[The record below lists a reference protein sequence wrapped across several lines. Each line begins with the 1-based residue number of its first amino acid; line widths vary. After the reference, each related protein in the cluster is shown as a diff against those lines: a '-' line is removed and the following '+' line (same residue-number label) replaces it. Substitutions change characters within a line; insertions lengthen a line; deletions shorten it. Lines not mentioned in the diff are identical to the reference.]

1 MAEKVKDATVHLDM
15 FIDGEWA
22 PASNGEV
29 MNVYNPAT
37 GEVGSTVPKGTA
49 GDLNAA
55 VDSAKKGLEVWRGMH
70 GAERARIM
78 YRVAQAMRDNADE
91 LARLE
96 SLNGGGSI
104 GGALH
109 TINEVAARRMEY
121 FAGMADKILGDTF
134 VAPDEY
140 FIYTLREPKGV
151 TGHIIPWNG
160 PLWTGSR
167 SIAPALAAGN
177 SLVVKP
183 SREAPLSLLKL
194 AEIAYEAGL
203 PKGVMNVVT
212 GPGGEVGDA
221 LTSHPDVAAIYFTG
235 SGATGK
241 RVLEMASTNFAYSVM
256 ELGGKSPNIVFADA
270 DIEPALYGA
279 LWGIFANAGQ
289 ICVAG
294 SRLLVEEAIHDEFV
308 ERLAELARGLRIGG
322 PDREA
327 DMGPLISEKQR
338 KSVMSYIE
346 AGMNEAELVVGGKIP
361 EDPSLQGG
369 YFVEPT
375 IFDDV
380 PTDAKVAQEE
390 IFGPVL
396 VVTPFKEMDEAIA
409 IANDS
414 DFGLA
419 SAVWTSNIK
428 KAHVVS
434 QRLEAAQV
442 YVNHYFSAGFEVT
455 RTPYKASGFGHSEGA
470 ESISEYLNT
479 KAVSIKMGE

>member
-1 MAEKVKDATVHLDM
+1 
-15 FIDGEWA
+15 
-22 PASNGEV
+22 
-29 MNVYNPAT
+29 
-37 GEVGSTVPKGTA
+37 
-49 GDLNAA
+49 
-55 VDSAKKGLEVWRGMH
+55 
-70 GAERARIM
+70 
-78 YRVAQAMRDNADE
+78 
-91 LARLE
+91 
-96 SLNGGGSI
+96 
-104 GGALH
+104 
-109 TINEVAARRMEY
+109 
-121 FAGMADKILGDTF
+121 
-134 VAPDEY
+134 
-140 FIYTLREPKGV
+140 
-151 TGHIIPWNG
+151 
-160 PLWTGSR
+160 
-167 SIAPALAAGN
+167 
-177 SLVVKP
+177 
-183 SREAPLSLLKL
+183 
-194 AEIAYEAGL
+194 
-203 PKGVMNVVT
+203 
-212 GPGGEVGDA
+212 VGDA